1 MRPYYQGK
9 SKVIRERPPAKHKLL
24 HFIFYILDFA
34 FTEFHRRFP
43 SGKLKSPGRP
53 GLLFL
58 LRNFET
64 YFFFLA
70 AFLAAFF
77 FGAAF
82 FLAAFFFVAILF
94 EFNV

>member
-1 MRPYYQGK
+1 MISPNEENK
-9 SKVIRERPPAKHKLL
+9 KVPAK
-24 HFIFYILDFA
+24 
-34 FTEFHRRFP
+34 
-43 SGKLKSPGRP
+43 P
-53 GLLFL
+53 GLLL
-58 LRNFET
+58 RLRNFET

-82 FLAAFFFVAILF
+82 FLAAFFFVAILI

>member
-1 MRPYYQGK
+1 VKGA
-9 SKVIRERPPAKHKLL
+9 VNFLVV
-24 HFIFYILDFA
+24 
-34 FTEFHRRFP
+34 FHRGNQFLTN
-43 SGKLKSPGRP
+43 KKSR
-53 GLLFL
+53 LWRDSYNVV
-58 LRNFET
+58 RNFET

-82 FLAAFFFVAILF
+82 FLAAFFFVAILI